1 MDNHTNK
8 PNHPKLEK
16 MSDFFTARLDGYEA
30 HMLEYGD
37 EGYRKF
43 AELVPLNSRNILDL
57 GCGTGLELDWI
68 FQRVPHVSVVGIDI
82 TPTMLDRLKQKNPGK
97 NLQLIWGNYFDI
109 DLGEAVFD
117 TAISFCTLHHFS
129 HEAKVGLYR
138 KIYEALLPQGVYI
151 ESDYMVTEQSRE
163 DELYAEKARLRRE
176 QNIPDDEF
184 CHFDTPCTV
193 DNQIAMLKMA
203 GFLSVDFMFQDG
215 NEVVLLARK

>member
-97 NLQLIWGNYFDI
+97 NLQLICGSYFDI
-109 DLGEAVFD
+109 DLREAVFD
-117 TAISFCTLHHFS
+117 TAISYCTLHHFS
-129 HEAKVGLYR
+129 HNAKVGLYR
-138 KIYEALLPQGVYI
+138 KIYKALLPQGIYI
-151 ESDYMVTEQSRE
+151 ESDYMVTDQSQE
-163 DELYAEKARLRRE
+163 DEFYAENARLRRE

-203 GFLSVDFMFQDG
+203 GFPSVDFMFKDG